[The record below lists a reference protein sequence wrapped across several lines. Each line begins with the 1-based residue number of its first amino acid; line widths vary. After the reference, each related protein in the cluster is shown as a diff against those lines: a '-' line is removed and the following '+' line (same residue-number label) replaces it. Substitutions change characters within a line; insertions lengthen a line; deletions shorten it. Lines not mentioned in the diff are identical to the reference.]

1 MRFDGFEWDRG
12 NSEKITQHGLSQSQ
26 VEAVLLGDLYIT
38 PDPSHSKA
46 EQRYWAIGQD
56 ALGRYVFVVLTLRR
70 YLGAL
75 LIRPISARY
84 MHRKEVRKYE
94 EAISKNLHR

>member
-12 NSEKITQHGLSQSQ
+12 NSEKITQHGLSRSQ
-26 VEAVLLGDLYIT
+26 VEALLLGDLYVA
-38 PDPSHSKA
+38 PDPLHSMA

-56 ALGRYVFVVLTLRR
+56 GLGRYVFVVFTLRR
-70 YLGAL
+70 YLGSL

-94 EAISKNLHR
+94 EAISKNLQR